1 LLEAVVTEKY
11 ILERMKEASE
21 AGRLPENGRINE
33 RLLELRALKENSEGM
48 KINIR

>member
-1 LLEAVVTEKY
+1 MVVSEEY

-21 AGRLPENGRINE
+21 AGRLLENRRINE
-33 RLLELRALKENSEGM
+33 RLLKLRASKEGLEGM